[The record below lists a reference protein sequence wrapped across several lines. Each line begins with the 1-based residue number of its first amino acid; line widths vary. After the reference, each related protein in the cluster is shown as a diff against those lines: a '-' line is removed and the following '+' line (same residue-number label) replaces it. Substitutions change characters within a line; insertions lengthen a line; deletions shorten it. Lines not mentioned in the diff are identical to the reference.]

1 MILIISKC
9 EPNHNFQHKKDS
21 NFVLNYFI
29 MIDLQLLLS
38 FGAQFHSVEK
48 GDALFWEGDSCLYYY
63 QVHFGQFKWVN
74 LGEDGKEFIQRIIE
88 PGQCI
93 GELPLFDGGAYA
105 ASAFAITKSEVIRLP
120 IEQFKELM
128 LVHPELQARFLARL
142 ASMVR
147 FKFFMNKEIA
157 FDDPEKLIL
166 AVFDYFYKQKLY
178 IDEKDNLVLL
188 TRQQIADL
196 TGLRVETVIRVI
208 RNLNDKNIL
217 RIEDR
222 KIYLNNLESHE

>member
-1 MILIISKC
+1 
-9 EPNHNFQHKKDS
+9 
-21 NFVLNYFI
+21 

-48 GDALFWEGDSCLYYY
+48 GEALFWEGAACQYYY
-63 QVHFGQFKWVN
+63 QVHSGQFKWVN
-74 LGEDGKEFIQRIIE
+74 IGEDGKEFIQRIIE
-88 PGQCI
+88 PGQPI

-105 ASAFAITKSEVIRLP
+105 ASAFALVKSEVIRLT
-120 IEQFKELM
+120 IEQFQELM
-128 LVHPELQARFLARL
+128 LANPGLQAKFLHRL
-142 ASMVR
+142 AAMVR

-166 AVFDYFYKQKLY
+166 TVFTYFKKHNMYV
-178 IDEKDNLVLL
+178 DEKDQLVLL

-208 RNLNDKNIL
+208 RNLNDKKVV

-222 KIYLNNLESHE
+222 KIFLDNVEGYE